1 MKQENSES
9 QNDGSENIHSE
20 STRGHGKLD
29 LNSIATIGAVILS
42 LVAISIS
49 VIEVSTMRTQQRAA
63 VWPYLQINGSY
74 SANTYQI
81 FLENKG
87 VGPALIRD
95 FALTVNNKLVN
106 DVDQMV
112 IDIVGEKNAFSYNVY
127 KVSNP
132 NNSVISSREKITLF
146 SVPLRVKSSTN
157 SNELV
162 EYTPGVLFT
171 QNARTSL
178 NISICY
184 CSIHED
190 CWLTQLSSAIVEPVE
205 ACEVKRQ

>member
-1 MKQENSES
+1 MKSENNKL
-9 QNDGSENIHSE
+9 QNDCSEKTDSKSAGRHNS
-20 STRGHGKLD
+20 LD

-49 VIEVSTMRTQQRAA
+49 VIEVSTMRTQQRAS

-81 FLENKG
+81 LLENKG

-95 FALTVNNKLVN
+95 FAITVNNQLVT

-112 IDIVGEKNAFSYNVY
+112 IDLVGKENAFSYDIY
-127 KVSNP
+127 KVANP
-132 NNSVISSREKITLF
+132 NNSVISSREKVRLF
-146 SVPLRVKSSTN
+146 SVPLRVRSSTN
-157 SNELV
+157 SDDLI

-190 CWLTQLSSAIVEPVE
+190 CWLTQLSSASVKPVE
-205 ACEVKRQ
+205 VCGVN